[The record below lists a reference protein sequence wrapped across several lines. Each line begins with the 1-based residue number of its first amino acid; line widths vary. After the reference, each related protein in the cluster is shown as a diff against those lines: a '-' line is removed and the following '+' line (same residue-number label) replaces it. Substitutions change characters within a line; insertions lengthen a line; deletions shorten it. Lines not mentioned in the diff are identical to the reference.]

1 MNKSTRRGFIYF
13 RYILPIITPI
23 ISLVLMLVP
32 CYRYATA
39 NEGLRQPISAWTLIG
54 NAWDTVREYLFG
66 NAEKMQVT
74 SDFAGTVLGMIM
86 LFAVLFVIGFGFSVY
101 TAVTA
106 FRFFSDGCSESRAKI
121 LFITLVPNRA
131 VLCIYSAL
139 TLPLLF
145 IPRIMPLLY
154 NSILNYHTELICQPF
169 DMIIVHLVIF
179 AITVATVFVSA
190 AFERR
195 EGINLFARYKEE
207 DVEDEPDEVEA
218 QDEEDAYTAVDRR
231 AREEQ
236 NERILRLLGQS
247 RNDDEEK

>member
-86 LFAVLFVIGFGFSVY
+86 LFAVLFAIGFGFSVY

-207 DVEDEPDEVEA
+207 DVEDEPDEAEE

-247 RNDDEEK
+247 QNDDEEK

>member
-1 MNKSTRRGFIYF
+1 M
-13 RYILPIITPI
+13 
-23 ISLVLMLVP
+23 
-32 CYRYATA
+32 
-39 NEGLRQPISAWTLIG
+39 
-54 NAWDTVREYLFG
+54 
-66 NAEKMQVT
+66 
-74 SDFAGTVLGMIM
+74 
-86 LFAVLFVIGFGFSVY
+86 
-101 TAVTA
+101 
-106 FRFFSDGCSESRAKI
+106 
-121 LFITLVPNRA
+121 PNRA

-207 DVEDEPDEVEA
+207 DVEDEPDEVEE

>member
-106 FRFFSDGCSESRAKI
+106 FRFFSDGCSESRARI

-207 DVEDEPDEVEA
+207 DVEDEPDEVEE

-247 RNDDEEK
+247 QNDDEEK

>member
-66 NAEKMQVT
+66 SAEKMQVT

-86 LFAVLFVIGFGFSVY
+86 LFAVLFAIGFGFSVY

-207 DVEDEPDEVEA
+207 DIEDEPDEAEE

-247 RNDDEEK
+247 QNDDEEK